1 MGHVT
6 LVGMVGKLVT
16 SRAAW
21 KRTGGPS
28 GSLCVRIFSIMLKLT
43 AAGCGEAELGAPTE
57 DRRARIQRTGNN
69 WSLSKHPKST
79 PLEQS
84 GMKGQM
90 RFTSLL
96 PLWEEKRKGENEAVD
111 GFILAK

>member
-57 DRRARIQRTGNN
+57 DRRARIQS
-69 WSLSKHPKST
+69 WEQ
-79 PLEQS
+79 LEPQQAPQKDPAGAERHEGPDEVHVFASVVGGKKKRGERS
-84 GMKGQM
+84 G
-90 RFTSLL
+90 
-96 PLWEEKRKGENEAVD
+96 
-111 GFILAK
+111 